1 MERKT
6 FGVIMKLPIGAV
18 LRLVVALI
26 VGALGAAGVC
36 AQVGV
41 TSGRIEID
49 NLDRLGAKAAEM
61 INVSLDENLLKI
73 VPKAFDKNDP
83 DEMKAKDII
92 AGLKGV
98 YVKVF
103 EFDAE
108 GVYDRQGDV
117 EPIRQQLKAPGWSRI
132 VEVRS
137 RREGREVE
145 VYLLNNG
152 SRVDGLAVLA
162 FEPKQLVVV
171 NIVGTIDLEKLRQL
185 EGQFGVPTLEIEKDA
200 KTQKK

>member
-1 MERKT
+1 
-6 FGVIMKLPIGAV
+6 MKPFIHTLLRAAAIALAV
-18 LRLVVALI
+18 AILSAAVVR
-26 VGALGAAGVC
+26 
-36 AQVGV
+36 AQG
-41 TSGRIEID
+41 TTGGRIQID
-49 NLDRLGAKAAEM
+49 SLDRLDAKAAEM
-61 INVSLDENLLKI
+61 VNVSLDERLLQI

-83 DEMKAKDII
+83 DEMKAKEII

-108 GVYDRQGDV
+108 GAYDRQTDV

-137 RREGREVE
+137 RREGKDIE

-152 SRVDGLAVLA
+152 SRVDGLTVLA

-185 EGQFGVPTLEIEKDA
+185 EGQFGVPALEIEKDS
-200 KTQKK
+200 KPQKK

>member
-1 MERKT
+1 
-6 FGVIMKLPIGAV
+6 MKSLINTALKLV
-18 LRLVVALI
+18 TIALVVGLS
-26 VGALGAAGVC
+26 AAVIR
-36 AQVGV
+36 AQIGV
-41 TSGRIEID
+41 TGGRIQID
-49 NLDRLGAKAAEM
+49 SLDRLDAKAVEM
-61 INVSLDENLLKI
+61 VNVSLDERLLQI
-73 VPKAFDKNDP
+73 VPQAFDKNDP
-83 DEMKAKDII
+83 EEMKAKEII

-108 GVYDRQGDV
+108 GAYDRQSDV

-137 RREGREVE
+137 RREGKEIE

-152 SRVDGLAVLA
+152 SRVDGLTVLA

-185 EGQFGVPTLEIEKDA
+185 EGQFGVPALEIEKDS
-200 KTQKK
+200 KPQKK

>member
-1 MERKT
+1 
-6 FGVIMKLPIGAV
+6 MKLSIGAV
-18 LRLVVALI
+18 LRLVVALVVSAAT
-26 VGALGAAGVC
+26 VG

-41 TSGRIEID
+41 TDGRIQID

-61 INVSLDENLLKI
+61 VNVSLNENLLKI

-108 GVYDRQGDV
+108 GAYDRQGDV

-185 EGQFGVPTLEIEKDA
+185 EGQFGVPELGIEKDA

>member
-1 MERKT
+1 
-6 FGVIMKLPIGAV
+6 MKPFIHTLLRAAAIALAV
-18 LRLVVALI
+18 AILSAAVVR
-26 VGALGAAGVC
+26 
-36 AQVGV
+36 AQVTTG
-41 TSGRIEID
+41 GRIQID
-49 NLDRLGAKAAEM
+49 SLDRLDVKAAEM
-61 INVSLDENLLKI
+61 VNVSLDEHLLQI
-73 VPKAFDKNDP
+73 VPQAFDKNDP
-83 DEMKAKDII
+83 DEMKAKEII

-103 EFDAE
+103 EFDVE
-108 GVYDRQGDV
+108 GAYDRQSDV

-137 RREGREVE
+137 RREGKEIE

-152 SRVDGLAVLA
+152 SRVDGLTVLA

-185 EGQFGVPTLEIEKDA
+185 EGQFGVPALEIEKDT
-200 KTQKK
+200 KPQKK

>member
-1 MERKT
+1 
-6 FGVIMKLPIGAV
+6 MKLFIHTLLRAAAIALAVAV
-18 LRLVVALI
+18 LSAAVVR
-26 VGALGAAGVC
+26 
-36 AQVGV
+36 AQVTTG
-41 TSGRIEID
+41 GRIQID
-49 NLDRLGAKAAEM
+49 SLDRLDAKAAEM
-61 INVSLDENLLKI
+61 VNVSLDERLLQI
-73 VPKAFDKNDP
+73 VPQAFDKNDP

-103 EFDAE
+103 EFDSE
-108 GVYDRQGDV
+108 GAYDRQTDV

-137 RREGREVE
+137 RREGKEIE

-152 SRVDGLAVLA
+152 SRVDGLTVLA

-185 EGQFGVPTLEIEKDA
+185 EGQFGVPALEIEKDA
-200 KTQKK
+200 KSQKK

>member
-1 MERKT
+1 
-6 FGVIMKLPIGAV
+6 MKLSIGAV
-18 LRLVVALI
+18 LRLVVALVVSAAT
-26 VGALGAAGVC
+26 VG

-41 TSGRIEID
+41 TDGRIQID

-61 INVSLDENLLKI
+61 VNVSLDENLLKI

-108 GVYDRQGDV
+108 GAYDRQGDV

-185 EGQFGVPTLEIEKDA
+185 EGQFGVPELGIEKDA